1 MTETMDLL
9 IKNGLLVTQ
18 DHDHRIL
25 YDSDIAV
32 KDGRIISIGK
42 SLACQADN
50 VVDASHKAVLP
61 GLIDGHMH
69 ETMTRGLCED
79 LPLDRWLNEI
89 CFPLDRRQSYE
100 VMQAA
105 ALMNQLEMIR
115 GGITTF
121 LDIYRFPDACAR
133 VALSSG
139 LRAIFVPQI
148 MITPDDVGESIE
160 SAERFVSEWKG
171 RHPLITPGFGP
182 HAPYSLPLDGYAK
195 LGELARKYDVP
206 MHTHLSETQWE
217 VGIIRER
224 ENCTSTEMLDRAGV
238 FEPRLSVAHGVH
250 LTDSDVHLL
259 VEHGVGLVYNPTSN
273 MKLASGVARIPDY
286 IAAGMSVGVGTDSN
300 LSNNNLDMFE
310 EMRLGALLQKMFR
323 NDPTA
328 LPVQTVLD
336 MATRNAAKVLG
347 IEQEVGSLEVGKQ
360 ADMILLDLNQPHFW
374 PLVEGKFE
382 NIEEQI
388 VYSANAGD
396 VVYTIVAGKILM
408 ADRKTLTLKAEEI
421 LPVVQEANASFLRHA
436 GLV

>member
-1 MTETMDLL
+1 MTESADLL
-9 IKNGLLVTQ
+9 IQNGIIVTQ
-18 DHDHRIL
+18 DNDHTIL

-32 KDGRIISIGK
+32 KDGKIVSIGK
-42 SLACQADN
+42 SLPYQADN

-89 CFPLDRRQSYE
+89 CFPLDRCQSNE

-133 VALSSG
+133 VALTSG
-139 LRAIFVPQI
+139 LRAIFAPQI

-160 SAERFVSEWKG
+160 SAERFVSEWKD

-182 HAPYSLPLDGYAK
+182 HAPYSLPVDEYSK

-206 MHTHLSETQWE
+206 LHTHLSETQWE
-217 VGIIRER
+217 VELIRER

-238 FEPRLSVAHGVH
+238 LEPRLSVAHGIH
-250 LTDSDVHLL
+250 LTDSDVNLL
-259 VEHGVGLVYNPTSN
+259 VQHGVGLVYNPTSN
-273 MKLASGVARIPDY
+273 MKLASGVARIPEY

-310 EMRLGALLQKMFR
+310 EMRVGAMLQKMFR
-323 NDPTA
+323 KDPTS
-328 LPVQTVLD
+328 LPVQSVLD

-347 IEQEVGSLEVGKQ
+347 MEQKVGSLEVGKQ

-374 PLVEGKFE
+374 PLVGGKYE

-408 ADRKTLTLKAEEI
+408 AERKTLTLNAEDI
-421 LPVVQEANASFLRHA
+421 LPVVQEANEAFLHRA